1 MILVTGAGGLVGG
14 EVAKALAA
22 RGLAV
27 RAALR
32 DPTRVPPALEAAEQV
47 RFDFTDETTF
57 EAALAG
63 VSALFLL
70 RPPAMA
76 RPAAFRPFFE
86 AARRQG
92 AGHVVF
98 LSVRGAGR
106 NPLLPH
112 HGVERLVEASG
123 LRHTHLRP
131 NDFMQNFST
140 VHAADI
146 RERSRIIAPAGDGRA
161 SYVDV
166 RDVAEAAAL
175 ILQDPAPHAGLAYTL
190 TGPEALSLDDVAAIL
205 TRELGRPIVNAR
217 SGLVRFVADKW
228 RAGAP
233 LPLTLVMGAVYTVQ
247 RLGLAQEVTPD
258 LANLIRRRPT
268 DFASFARDHRDRWL

>member
-22 RGLAV
+22 RGLPV

-32 DPTRVPPALEAAEQV
+32 DPACAPPALEAAEPI
-47 RFDFTDETTF
+47 RFDFTDEATH

-63 VSALFLL
+63 VQALFLL

-76 RPAAFRPFFE
+76 RPGAFRPFLE

-92 AGHVVF
+92 VGHVAF
-98 LSVRGAGR
+98 LSVRGAER

-112 HGVERLVEASG
+112 HGVERLVERSG

-140 VHAADI
+140 VHATDI
-146 RERSRIIAPAGDGRA
+146 RERSRILAPAGNGRA

-166 RDVAEAAAL
+166 RDVAEAAAV
-175 ILQDPAPHAGLAYTL
+175 ILQDPAPHAGLGYTL
-190 TGPEALSLDDVAAIL
+190 TGPEALSLDEVAAIL
-205 TRELGRPIVNAR
+205 SRELGRQVVNAR
-217 SGLVRFVADKW
+217 PGLARFIADRW

-247 RLGLAQEVTPD
+247 RLGLAAEVTPD
-258 LANLIRRRPT
+258 LANLLRRRPA
-268 DFASFARDHRDRWL
+268 DFASFARDHRECWL